1 MCKKRKVNLIIDPD
15 KLNKLTQFA
24 KTYEVHRTDLIRLA
38 NTQLQVDISLAKHE
52 PPQHHTHRITHR
64 PSQGLASTQQ
74 LTTSEFAFKSLVSR
88 IVSEKVLRFQGKS
101 KDLNQLSQQIVQY
114 LQNGGYKVQSTTAP
128 MGFVIQAQKA
138 GILRDIITADRAF
151 TVTISGQ
158 PNDFAVHIG
167 IGKWI
172 QNLAVAA
179 VESLF
184 LSALFLAVDVPEM
197 LWTRHVENEI
207 VKEITRIVG

>member
-1 MCKKRKVNLIIDPD
+1 M
-15 KLNKLTQFA
+15 
-24 KTYEVHRTDLIRLA
+24 
-38 NTQLQVDISLAKHE
+38 
-52 PPQHHTHRITHR
+52 
-64 PSQGLASTQQ
+64 
-74 LTTSEFAFKSLVSR
+74 
-88 IVSEKVLRFQGKS
+88 RFQGKN

-114 LQNGGYKVQSTTAP
+114 LQNDGYKVQSTTSP
-128 MGFVIQAQKA
+128 LGQVIQAQKA

-151 TVTISGQ
+151 TITISGQ

-167 IGKWI
+167 IGKFI

-179 VESLF
+179 VEALL
-184 LSALFLAVDVPEM
+184 LSTLFLAVDVPEM